1 MDDPVT
7 PARGTVMVVE
17 DTIDTRLVLTLSL
30 QHMGYF
36 VITAANGEEAVEIAK
51 RAQPDLILMDL
62 NMPRCD
68 GLAATRLI
76 RKSAK
81 LRDVPILAVTAYNTR
96 GMKEAAFEA
105 GCNAFIT
112 KPIDFKRL
120 EEIVGQFLHKIQQ
133 SS

>member
-1 MDDPVT
+1 MNDPVSA
-7 PARGTVMVVE
+7 ARGTVMVVE

-30 QHMGYF
+30 QHRGYF
-36 VITAANGEEAVEIAK
+36 VITAANGEEAVETAK

-96 GMKEAAFEA
+96 GMKEAALEA

-112 KPIDFKRL
+112 KPIDFKQL
-120 EEIVGQFLHKIQQ
+120 EEMVGHFLHKVQH
-133 SS
+133 SP